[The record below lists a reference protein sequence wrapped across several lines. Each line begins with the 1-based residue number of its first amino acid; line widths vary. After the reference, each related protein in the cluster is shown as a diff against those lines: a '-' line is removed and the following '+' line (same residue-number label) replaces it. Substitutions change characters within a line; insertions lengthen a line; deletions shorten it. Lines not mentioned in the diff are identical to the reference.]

1 MFDYIVAG
9 AGTAGCTLASRLTE
23 NPGLRVLLI
32 EAGPPD
38 RQREIHIPAAFPSL
52 SLKGLVR
59 WNDTTEPQAHLN
71 WRRLSWPRGKVLGGS
86 GSIGA
91 MIHLRGCR
99 ADYDA
104 WRDLG
109 NAGWGFDDLQ
119 PLFGAAFCEP
129 AEPNLLSTVF
139 LDACEACQV
148 PRYREFHGPAE
159 AGAGLF
165 PVSRKKGARWS
176 VADALLRPALGRGN
190 LTVWTGIQVA
200 RVLIEAGRATG
211 VEYMHRGS
219 RVQVRAAR
227 EVILCA
233 GAVGSPQLLLLSG
246 IGPVGQLESLGIPVA
261 AALPGVG
268 ENLQDHLAVG
278 LSYSCTQPVSLA
290 GSATGLNT
298 LNYLTR
304 KRGPLVSNILEAGA
318 FAKSRPDLG
327 ACDLEILFAPLGSLE
342 RGLAA
347 AGRTRVQPFRRVAD
361 AQFPR
366 TDHADF
372 SRPAHAAAHRSGVS
386 FNCGRPRITPQG
398 SGPGAPDRG
407 VRAAR
412 RLSRRGGGFRIGGY
426 GKEPASPGGKLQDG
440 PGRRER
446 GRFGLTGSRRGG
458 TARGRCLDH
467 AFDPTLP
474 PRRHCDGDRRESRAL
489 DSMTVPSRD
498 SHGAALMIRN
508 RNQF

>member
-1 MFDYIVAG
+1 LFDYIVAG

-342 RGLAA
+342 RGLAPPAEHGFSLFA
-347 AGRTRVQPFRRVAD
+347 ALLTPKSRGRITLTSADPLTPPRIDPAYLSTAEDRELLLKAVALARRIAESEPLAAYRGAAAAFGLEDTARSLHHPGGSCKMGQDAASVVDSDLQVHGVAGLRVAD
-361 AQFPR
+361 ASIMPLIPR
-366 TDHADF
+366 SH
-372 SRPAHAAAHRSGVS
+372 
-386 FNCGRPRITPQG
+386 
-398 SGPGAPDRG
+398 PGAT
-407 VRAAR
+407 VMAIAEKVAR
-412 RLSRRGGGFRIGGY
+412 LI
-426 GKEPASPGGKLQDG
+426 Q
-440 PGRRER
+440 
-446 GRFGLTGSRRGG
+446 
-458 TARGRCLDH
+458 
-467 AFDPTLP
+467 
-474 PRRHCDGDRRESRAL
+474 
-489 DSMTVPSRD
+489 
-498 SHGAALMIRN
+498 
-508 RNQF
+508 